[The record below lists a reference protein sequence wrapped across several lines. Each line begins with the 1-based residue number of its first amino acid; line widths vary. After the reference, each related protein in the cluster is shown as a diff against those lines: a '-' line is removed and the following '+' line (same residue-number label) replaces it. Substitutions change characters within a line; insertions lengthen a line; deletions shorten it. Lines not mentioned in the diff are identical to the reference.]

1 MRTALQIIDTRAVGN
16 LSIIPFASLLVNCI
30 IWTFYGFLKGDYT
43 VLLPNL
49 LGVFAGGFCFR
60 IFKFYSGT
68 NDPSVNYTVLV
79 LISIAGYFFAF
90 NKLELLGYFG
100 CILAVLLMGSP
111 LATLST
117 VVREQST
124 NAMPFTTS
132 LLTWGNAFSWS
143 LYGLVIADDKM
154 VSVCCI
160 DLLYPFMDNTLSDLW
175 T

>member
-1 MRTALQIIDTRAVGN
+1 
-16 LSIIPFASLLVNCI
+16 
-30 IWTFYGFLKGDYT
+30 
-43 VLLPNL
+43 
-49 LGVFAGGFCFR
+49 
-60 IFKFYSGT
+60 
-68 NDPSVNYTVLV
+68 
-79 LISIAGYFFAF
+79 
-90 NKLELLGYFG
+90 
-100 CILAVLLMGSP
+100 MGSP